1 MKEFGSSIL
10 MDKKN
15 ITRKDKQK
23 AKRLKSVRNRNQ
35 LTQEKMAERLDVSYS
50 TYQRMESGRNNITIA
65 HLEKLN
71 KEFGVSADYILF
83 GKVADRKH
91 YELEFECSNNETK
104 FLTIIHLVA
113 RLCKLDRNQYEDL
126 LTNIEKEFK

>member
-1 MKEFGSSIL
+1 

-15 ITRKDKQK
+15 ITTKDKQK
-23 AKRLKSVRNRNQ
+23 AKRLRSVRNKNQ

-83 GKVADRKH
+83 GKVVDKRR
-91 YELEFECSNNETK
+91 YELEFEGYYNLNN
-104 FLTIIHLVA
+104 FLTVIHLVS
-113 RLCKLDRNQYEDL
+113 RLCYLDKKQYENL
-126 LTNIEKEFK
+126 LANIERGANKYSR

>member
-1 MKEFGSSIL
+1 

-15 ITRKDKQK
+15 ISAKDKQK
-23 AKRLKSVRNRNQ
+23 AKRLKSVRNGNQ

-83 GKVADRKH
+83 GKVGDEKH
-91 YELEFECSNNETK
+91 YALEFECYNDETK
-104 FLTIIHLVA
+104 FTTMMRLVA
-113 RLCKLDRNQYEDL
+113 CLCRLNESKYRKLL
-126 LTNIEKEFK
+126 AAMEKEFK

>member
-1 MKEFGSSIL
+1 

-15 ITRKDKQK
+15 ISIKDKQK
-23 AKRLKSVRNRNQ
+23 AKRLRSVRDKNQ

-71 KEFGVSADYILF
+71 QEFGVSADYILF
-83 GKVADRKH
+83 GKIADKGH
-91 YELEFECSNNETK
+91 YEFEFEGSNNETK

-126 LTNIEKEFK
+126 LINIEKDFK